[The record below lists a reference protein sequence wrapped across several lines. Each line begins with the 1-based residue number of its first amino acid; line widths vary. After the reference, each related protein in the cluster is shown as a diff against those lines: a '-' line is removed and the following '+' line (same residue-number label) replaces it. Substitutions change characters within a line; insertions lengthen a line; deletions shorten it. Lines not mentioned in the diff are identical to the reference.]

1 MLLFQGFLFCVEE
14 KQVLYLIEGK
24 KKKSVVGETYHR
36 KSMDLSFITCQ

>member
-24 KKKSVVGETYHR
+24 KKICGRTNV
-36 KSMDLSFITCQ
+36 L